1 MTGHIDFI
9 IDPKALGER
18 LLERLD
24 AMRRASPVY
33 WSARNGAWLVTG
45 HAEVE
50 AGYSGRLPLS
60 SRRLPGPAMV
70 AIPEER
76 RRALFPL
83 VMQAPESWLLNMDD
97 PGHAR
102 LRKLM
107 ARAFNRDLVERMRP
121 HARRFITETLDRV
134 GQYGGEPFDFVSE
147 IAQQIPTRV
156 ILLLL
161 GLPEALMGRMH
172 YWSEVMNRVGNLH
185 VSEQALVEVN
195 DVLAEVR
202 ALLVPEWQ
210 RRRLNPR
217 QDFLSALVTA
227 SEDGD
232 RLSEDEMFGICTIMI
247 TGGGHDTT
255 TNTMALGTAALAR
268 DSRAVKLLREQPDI
282 IGNAVMELQRQIAM
296 STVMSRRVARDFE
309 WHGQQL
315 RENDVVLLF
324 QAAANHDP
332 ALFPEPGTLDFM
344 RPQHR
349 NLTFAPGLHHCIGH
363 LLAKMQLAEFFP
375 ELFGRFDVELL
386 DRSLAFSPL
395 MSFRGLE
402 YLNIRLRP
410 RPH

>member
-1 MTGHIDFI
+1 MNADVDFI

-33 WSARNGAWLVTG
+33 WSASNGAWLVTG

-107 ARAFNRDLVERMRP
+107 ASAFNRDLVERMRP

-147 IAQQIPTRV
+147 IAQRIPTRV

-185 VSEQALVEVN
+185 VTEQALAEVN
-195 DVLAEVR
+195 DVLAEVAAAAPASAR
-202 ALLVPEWQ
+202 GLPVGARDGERGRRSPV
-210 RRRLNPR
+210 RRRDVRDLHDHDHR
-217 QDFLSALVTA
+217 RRTRHHHQY
-227 SEDGD
+227 DGIGY
-232 RLSEDEMFGICTIMI
+232 R
-247 TGGGHDTT
+247 
-255 TNTMALGTAALAR
+255 
-268 DSRAVKLLREQPDI
+268 RAGPGQPCRE
-282 IGNAVMELQRQIAM
+282 
-296 STVMSRRVARDFE
+296 
-309 WHGQQL
+309 
-315 RENDVVLLF
+315 
-324 QAAANHDP
+324 AAAR
-332 ALFPEPGTLDFM
+332 A
-344 RPQHR
+344 
-349 NLTFAPGLHHCIGH
+349 A
-363 LLAKMQLAEFFP
+363 
-375 ELFGRFDVELL
+375 
-386 DRSLAFSPL
+386 
-395 MSFRGLE
+395 
-402 YLNIRLRP
+402 
-410 RPH
+410 